1 MTTHSITTSSQPRH
15 RDYALVV
22 LIALAARALTLFI
35 AAAARFG
42 SAANGSLGST
52 DIVSLLVNWDSGWY
66 LRIVR
71 TGYATLALPG
81 DEAGAMPHA
90 FFPVFPLAVRAVA
103 AATRLDPV
111 TAGVLLATLL
121 FVGAACLVYAYA
133 RDLALPREAAL
144 AAVLLLCC
152 APHSFIFSAFY
163 AESAFLFLLAA
174 AMLALR
180 QHRFVLAGLMA
191 ALLSGTRPNGVLFVV
206 FALAWTL
213 RNAGWRALAMPWT
226 HPQPALTILLAPL
239 GLVAYWWFCYLTTGD
254 AFAQKTA
261 VTHGWYWAVDWPW
274 QNLLHH
280 LAGSSTDRFWAAG
293 SLLYFA
299 ASLLLLRYRMFEEF
313 AYCLAS
319 FLLVW
324 SNVQPASLLR
334 YGVVL
339 FPIFIALA
347 RACAGRPLLLATVAA
362 GFAAI
367 NGLLAAGFAL
377 GWRIAV

>member
-1 MTTHSITTSSQPRH
+1 VTQTSISTPSQPRH

-22 LIALAARALTLFI
+22 LIALASRALTLLI

-42 SAANGSLGST
+42 SAPDGRLGSS
-52 DIVSLLVNWDSGWY
+52 DLASLLVNWDSGWY
-66 LRIVR
+66 LRIIR
-71 TGYATLALPG
+71 TGYATLDLPG
-81 DEAGAMPHA
+81 DLAGAMPHA
-90 FFPVFPLAVRAVA
+90 YFPVFPLAVRAFA
-103 AATRLDPV
+103 AATALDPV
-111 TAGVLLATLL
+111 VAGVLLASLF
-121 FVGAACLVYAYA
+121 FVGATCLVYAYA
-133 RDLALPREAAL
+133 RDLALSRETAL

-152 APHSFIFSAFY
+152 APHSFVFSALY
-163 AESAFLFLLAA
+163 AESTFLFLLAG

-180 QHRFVLAGLMA
+180 QRRFVLAGLMA

-206 FALAWTL
+206 FALGWTL
-213 RNAGWRALAMPWT
+213 RSAGWRALAMPWT
-226 HPQPALTILLAPL
+226 HPWPALTIVLAPL

-254 AFAQKTA
+254 AFAQRTA
-261 VTHGWYWAVDWPW
+261 VMHGWYWAADWPW
-274 QNLLHH
+274 QNLLRH
-280 LAGSSTDRFWAAG
+280 LGGSSTDRFWAAG

-324 SNVQPASLLR
+324 SIVQPASLLR

-339 FPIFIALA
+339 FPIFVALA
-347 RACAGRPLLLATVAA
+347 RACAGRPLLLAMVAA
-362 GFAAI
+362 GCAAI

-377 GWRIAV
+377 GWRLAV